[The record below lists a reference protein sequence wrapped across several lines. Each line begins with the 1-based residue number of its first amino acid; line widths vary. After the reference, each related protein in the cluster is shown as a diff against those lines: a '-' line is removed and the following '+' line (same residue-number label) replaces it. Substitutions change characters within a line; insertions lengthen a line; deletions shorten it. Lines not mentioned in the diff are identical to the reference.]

1 MSNIDLK
8 LKETEIAKILNDWNI
23 RNVEMYTKKQFRIF
37 MRKKLS
43 QKNKEDLFS
52 QGKNY
57 KKIDLGNYEGD
68 LKMKEY
74 MKNLN
79 LSAGRMIFRKN
90 SFLIKTVMMNY
101 KSEKRFKSLKYI
113 CQECLK
119 MNPPVSHLD
128 NQEALLSTCQG
139 NADLRAD
146 LDLDDNNQ
154 LALYLRRVIDRRT
167 QRMEND

>member
-1 MSNIDLK
+1 MKQNLPG
-8 LKETEIAKILNDWNI
+8 LATEIAKILNDWNI

-101 KSEKRFKSLKYI
+101 KSEKRIESLKYI